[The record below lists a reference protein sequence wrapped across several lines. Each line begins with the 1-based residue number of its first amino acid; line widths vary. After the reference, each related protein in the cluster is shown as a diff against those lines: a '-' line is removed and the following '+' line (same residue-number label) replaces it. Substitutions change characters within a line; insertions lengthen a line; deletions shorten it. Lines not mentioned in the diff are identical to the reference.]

1 MTNVRRTKIVCTI
14 GPASDDQVDK
24 LLAAG
29 MDVARLNFS
38 HGTLEEQEAR
48 IHRLRAAAADSGRI
62 LAILQDIQGP
72 KIRVGQMAPDSVLQ
86 VGEPFV
92 LVTEEIVGDGSRAT
106 VGYPHLHKL
115 VRAGDM
121 IYLDDG
127 LLQLK
132 VESVENGEIHTTV
145 HIGGVLTSR
154 KGVSVPG
161 VSVDLPAITETDIE
175 HIRFGVE
182 LGVDM
187 IAASFVRKA
196 EHIEAVRQVIR
207 EAGGSQPIIAKIE
220 NHEGLDHLEAIVEAA
235 DGVMVARGDLGV
247 QIPPEEVPIVQKRI
261 IEVCNAAGKPV
272 ITATQ
277 MLESMVANPR
287 PTRAEVTDVATAIF
301 DGTDAIMLS
310 GETAMG
316 RHPVESVRMMDR
328 IARRTERAIS
338 YEQLLR
344 GRRSGPSPAV
354 GEAISYATCRAASDL
369 DAAAIMTATQSGATA
384 RMVSKFRP
392 TAPIVA
398 LTPVPQTARELMLS
412 WGVEPVVVPHSSN
425 IDEMIDV
432 AADVARRRLGLNP
445 GTRVVITAGV
455 KTGEPGSTNLLQVYE
470 VEGVDG

>member
-1 MTNVRRTKIVCTI
+1 MRRTKIVCTI

-38 HGTLEEQEAR
+38 HGTLEEQGAR
-48 IHRLRAAAADSGRI
+48 INRLRTAAADAGRT
-62 LAILQDIQGP
+62 LAILLDIQGP
-72 KIRVGQMAPDSVLQ
+72 KIRIGEMEPDSVLQ

-92 LVTEEIVGDGSRAT
+92 LVTETIVGDVRKAT

-115 VRAGDM
+115 VRSGDV

-127 LLQLK
+127 LLQIK
-132 VESVENGEIHTTV
+132 VESIEDTEIHTTV
-145 HIGGVLTSR
+145 LIGGTLYSR

-161 VSVDLPAITETDIE
+161 VSIDLPAITEADIE

-182 LGVDM
+182 QGVDL
-187 IAASFVRKA
+187 IAASFVRKS
-196 EHIEAVRQVIR
+196 EHIDVVRQVIR
-207 EAGGSQPIIAKIE
+207 DAGGQQPIVAKIE
-220 NHEGLDHLEAIVEAA
+220 NHEGLDELEAIVEAA
-235 DGVMVARGDLGV
+235 DAVMVARGDLGV

-261 IEVCNAAGKPV
+261 IEVCNSLGKPV

-277 MLESMVANPR
+277 MLESMVSNPR

-316 RHPVESVRMMDR
+316 RHPVESVRVMDR

-344 GRRSGPSPAV
+344 GRRSGPSPTV
-354 GEAISYATCRAASDL
+354 SEAISYATCRAASDL
-369 DAAAIMTATQSGATA
+369 GAAAIMTATQSGATA

-398 LTPVPQTARELMLS
+398 LTPIPHVARELMLV
-412 WGVEPVVVPHSSN
+412 WGIEPVVVPFTSN
-425 IDEMIDV
+425 IDDMIDV
-432 AADVARRRLGLNP
+432 AADVARRRAGMNH
-445 GTRVVITAGV
+445 GDRVVLTAGV
-455 KTGEPGSTNLLQVYE
+455 KTGEPGSTNLLQVME
-470 VEGVDG
+470 VDMGDS

>member
-1 MTNVRRTKIVCTI
+1 MRRTKIVCTI
-14 GPASDDQVDK
+14 GPASDERIDQ

-38 HGTLEEQEAR
+38 HGTLEEQSAR
-48 IHRLRAAAADSGRI
+48 IDRLRAAASDSGRTLGI
-62 LAILQDIQGP
+62 LLDVQGP
-72 KIRVGQMAPDSVLQ
+72 KIRVGEMAPDSMLR

-92 LVTEEIVGDGSRAT
+92 LVTETVVGDGSRAT
-106 VGYPHLHKL
+106 VGYKHLHKM
-115 VRAGDM
+115 VRSGDV

-127 LLQLK
+127 LLQIK
-132 VESVENGEIHTTV
+132 VEAIENEEIHTTV
-145 HIGGVLTSR
+145 LIGGALTSR

-161 VSVDLPAITETDIE
+161 VVVDLPAMTDKDAD

-182 LGVDM
+182 KGVDM
-187 IAASFVRKA
+187 VAASFVRKA

-207 EAGGSQPIIAKIE
+207 DAGGRQPIIAKIE
-220 NHEGLDHLEAIVEAA
+220 NHEGLDELEAIVKAA

-261 IEVCNAAGKPV
+261 IDVCNTFGKPV

-277 MLESMVANPR
+277 MLESMVSNPR

-316 RHPVESVRMMDR
+316 RHPVEAVRVMDR
-328 IARRTERAIS
+328 IARRTEQAVNYKR
-338 YEQLLR
+338 LLR
-344 GRRSGPSPAV
+344 GRRSGPSPTV
-354 GEAISYATCRAASDL
+354 SEAISYATCRAASDL
-369 DAAAIMTATQSGATA
+369 GAAAIMTATQSGATA

-398 LTPVPQTARELMLS
+398 LTPESSVARQLMLM
-412 WGVEPVVVPHSSN
+412 WGVEPVVVPYTDN
-425 IDEMIDV
+425 VDEMMDV
-432 AADVARRRLGLNP
+432 AADVARRRAGMKHGDRIIL
-445 GTRVVITAGV
+445 TAGV

-470 VEGVDG
+470 VDMGEG